1 MMLDLCAP
9 PCASVVK
16 ALAEPA
22 MLLRA
27 VQDAPSDTFF
37 TSPPHFRWWIILYF
51 FVGGIS
57 GGALLVASLLRLFG
71 TREDGH
77 FVRLGV
83 YISAIGA
90 VISAIV
96 LTVDLGVPLRFWHML
111 IQDHT
116 GLPMFK
122 WWSPM
127 SVGAW
132 GLLVFGF
139 FALLAT
145 LGALWADR
153 RLTWSTLEYLDRGP
167 LSTFGAIG
175 GIVGGLFLA
184 GYTGVLL
191 SVTNRPIWADSSWLG
206 LLFLLSGISTS
217 VAAMLLVAHWQGVR
231 IASTEERLKRFD
243 RIALLLELVVIVL
256 FVISLGAVARA
267 FLNAWGI
274 LLLIGVIGVG
284 ILKPLYMGRDAARS
298 LRTSASPR
306 DNVAT
311 ASVLV
316 LFGGFV
322 LRVVVLLGSEQV
334 HVAGAQVFR

>member
-1 MMLDLCAP
+1 MN
-9 PCASVVK
+9 
-16 ALAEPA
+16 ALASNLWPLA
-22 MLLRA
+22 SALQS
-27 VQDAPSDTFF
+27 VPSDTFF
-37 TSPPHFRWWIILYF
+37 TEPPHFRWLIILYF

-71 TREDGH
+71 APEDRY
-77 FVRLGV
+77 FIRLGV
-83 YISAIGA
+83 YISFVGLVASA
-90 VISAIV
+90 VLLI
-96 LTVDLGVPLRFWHML
+96 VDLGVPLRFWHML

-116 GLPMFK
+116 GRPMFK

-139 FALLAT
+139 FSFLAT
-145 LGALWADR
+145 LRTLRDDR
-153 RLTWSTLEYLDRGP
+153 RLTWSTLEYLERAP
-167 LSTFGAIG
+167 ISLFGSVG

-217 VAAMLLVAHWQGVR
+217 VAALLLVSRWQGVR
-231 IASTEERLKRFD
+231 VASTEERLKRFD
-243 RIALLLELVVIVL
+243 RIAIILELIVL
-256 FVISLGAVARA
+256 VIFVASLGRVAQA
-267 FLNAWGI
+267 FVNAWGV
-274 LLLIGVIGVG
+274 LLLLGVIGVG
-284 ILKPLYMGRDAARS
+284 MVLPLRMGRDAAS
-298 LRTSASPR
+298 H
-306 DNVAT
+306 NVAT
-311 ASVLV
+311 ASILV
-316 LFGGFV
+316 LFGGLL

>member
-1 MMLDLCAP
+1 MTPL
-9 PCASVVK
+9 ASGLWPLVS
-16 ALAEPA
+16 LA
-22 MLLRA
+22 
-27 VQDAPSDTFF
+27 QAPSDTFF

-71 TREDGH
+71 TREDSH
-77 FVRLGV
+77 FIRLGV
-83 YISAIGA
+83 YISFVGMI
-90 VISAIV
+90 VSAFLLI
-96 LTVDLGVPLRFWHML
+96 VDLGVPWRFWHML
-111 IQDHT
+111 VQNNT
-116 GLPMFK
+116 GRPMFK

-139 FALLAT
+139 FSGLAT
-145 LGALWADR
+145 LRVLRDDR
-153 RLTWSTLEYLDRGP
+153 RLTWSTLEYLDRAP
-167 LSTFGAIG
+167 VSNFGAVG
-175 GIVGGLFLA
+175 GILGGLFLA

-191 SVTNRPIWADSSWLG
+191 AVTNRPIWADSSWLG

-217 VAAMLLVAHWQGVR
+217 VAAMLLVARWQNVR

-243 RIALLLELVVIVL
+243 RIALILELIVL
-256 FVISLGAVARA
+256 VIFVFSLGAVARS
-267 FLNAWGI
+267 FLNAYGV
-274 LLLIGVIGVG
+274 LLLLGVIGVG
-284 ILKPLYMGRDAARS
+284 ILMPLRMGRDAAGPVRA
-298 LRTSASPR
+298 SASPR

-311 ASVLV
+311 ASILV

-334 HVAGAQVFR
+334 HVAGGQVFR